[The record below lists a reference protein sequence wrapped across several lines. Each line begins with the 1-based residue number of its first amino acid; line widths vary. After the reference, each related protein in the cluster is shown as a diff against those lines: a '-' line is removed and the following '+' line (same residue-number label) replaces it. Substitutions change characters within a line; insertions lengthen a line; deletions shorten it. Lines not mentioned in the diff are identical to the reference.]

1 MGINFIFYSNFYW
14 IACTLI
20 VLSIS
25 GQVNALQLI
34 LNDKDVRGGWI
45 SGNLKISDPNP
56 KEKHLK
62 YEIFWGNN
70 PNNKLGQYRPQI

>member
-1 MGINFIFYSNFYW
+1 MGIIFIFCSNFYW

-20 VLSIS
+20 ILSIS
-25 GQVNALQLI
+25 SQVNALQLI
-34 LNDKDVRGGWI
+34 LNDNDVRGGWI

-56 KEKHLK
+56 KEKDLK